1 MTGITNQLSIEDLYD
16 IHKEKLKLEW
26 VAGQQGAKH
35 TITREEEQLTPAVK
49 KTKKKGSKKITSKS
63 PTEKTVEPIK
73 SLSLI
78 GHLNLIH
85 PHQIQVIG
93 SMELKYLEGL
103 RNISMQDAVIQLFR
117 SRPACVI
124 VADGCEAPTLLKR
137 KSNEHSI
144 PLFSSPLNSDKLADT
159 LHYFLSNLFA
169 DMLTL
174 HGVYMEVM
182 TIGVLITGPSGI
194 GKSELALELIARGHR
209 LIADDAPLF
218 SRITPDIIDGTCPKT
233 LQDFLEVRGL
243 GIINVRELFGD
254 NAIKRNKYLKL
265 IVQLQPMDTKSLLS
279 LDRLEG
285 SYNKRSILE
294 MDIPE
299 ITLPV
304 APGRNLAVMLEC
316 AARNHILRN
325 NGYNASEVFAKR
337 QQNLIESSK

>member
-1 MTGITNQLSIEDLYD
+1 MPGITNQLSIEDLYQ
-16 IHKEKLKLEW
+16 IHKEKLELEW
-26 VAGQQGAKH
+26 IAGQQGARH
-35 TITREEEQLTPAVK
+35 AIIREEEPVYQKKTRGKKGGSKKAR
-49 KTKKKGSKKITSKS
+49 KTKKA
-63 PTEKTVEPIK
+63 EPK
-73 SLSLI
+73 SLSLV

-85 PHQIQVIG
+85 PHQIQIIG
-93 SMELKYLEGL
+93 EVEIKYLEGL
-103 RNISMQDAVIQLFR
+103 RNISMQDAVIQLFQ

-124 VADGCEAPTLLKR
+124 VAGGLEAPTLLKR

-144 PLFSSPLNSDKLADT
+144 PLLTSPVNSDRLSDV
-159 LHYFLSNLFA
+159 LHYFLTNLFA

-182 TIGVLITGPSGI
+182 AIGVLITGPSGI
-194 GKSELALELIARGHR
+194 GKSELALELISRGHR

-218 SRITPDIIDGTCPKT
+218 SRIAPDIINGTCPQT

-254 NAIKRNKYLKL
+254 SAIKRNKYLRL
-265 IVQLQPMDTKSLLS
+265 IVQLQPMDTDNLLS

-285 SYNKRSILE
+285 SYSTRSVLD

-304 APGRNLAVMLEC
+304 APGRNLAIMMEC
-316 AARNHILRN
+316 AARNHILRDS
-325 NGYNASEVFAKR
+325 GYNASEIFAKR
-337 QQNLIESSK
+337 QQRLIDAGG